1 MTDFIFK
8 GKVDKFEEA
17 LHEGAACFSATYDV
31 LTTVMPPHEG
41 TWQVLIVSFPEVS
54 HEQEELLLFDKPR
67 TAPDGKSIT
76 WRVSLE
82 QEPPDKD
89 RCTIIAQWFT
99 ERYMSVE
106 VPLWGLFFEADVE
119 PETEEQVLARLTNPS
134 P

>member
-1 MTDFIFK
+1 MTDFIFT

-17 LHEGAACFSATYDV
+17 LHSATYDV

-41 TWQVLIVSFPEVS
+41 TWQVLIVSFPE
-54 HEQEELLLFDKPR
+54 ELLLFDKRR
-67 TAPDGKSIT
+67 TSPDGKSIT

-89 RCTIIAQWFT
+89 RCTIIASWFT

-119 PETEEQVLARLTNPS
+119 PISEQEYLARLTNPS